1 MSATATE
8 NLADRRPVSFEEF
21 RDAWE
26 AEDPQKGLAKLLQRM
41 ILRLL
46 NALVVLLAE
55 ARAEDA
61 GVVRDAED
69 RQANDQ
75 ASLVPDD
82 NGSIAEDVSDA
93 GRCSGRAFRVG
104 KDSTP
109 TPPSP
114 ASAGE
119 GREVHRRADGA
130 VAPPP
135 PRPTGSSPVAKPHS
149 PIEGEGEEAVTLA
162 LPALRTW
169 GTERNDGR
177 TAPAV
182 SKGLRAVETDV
193 MPGECVVRRPPLTLP
208 LRGPLPQGER
218 DSMRASI
225 QKWVW
230 TQTHY
235 CVHTVTRS

>member
-55 ARAEDA
+55 ARTEDA

-75 ASLVPDD
+75 ASLVPAD
-82 NGSIAEDVSDA
+82 GGLIAEDVSDA

-104 KDSTP
+104 KDSPPPLPPPQVRERAAKWTDGRTVRWRHP
-109 TPPSP
+109 HPDPPGQAPWQSLTPPSR
-114 ASAGE
+114 
-119 GREVHRRADGA
+119 GREKRR
-130 VAPPP
+130 
-135 PRPTGSSPVAKPHS
+135 SP
-149 PIEGEGEEAVTLA
+149 
-162 LPALRTW
+162 
-169 GTERNDGR
+169 
-177 TAPAV
+177 
-182 SKGLRAVETDV
+182 
-193 MPGECVVRRPPLTLP
+193 
-208 LRGPLPQGER
+208 
-218 DSMRASI
+218 
-225 QKWVW
+225 
-230 TQTHY
+230 
-235 CVHTVTRS
+235 